1 MNNFEGFIKTVH
13 VNGNLSIVDIEV
25 TSDILMKAIIID
37 TPETASYLKSN
48 ANVSILFK
56 ETEVIIGLGDQ
67 SGNSLQNKIPAII
80 TCVEIGNLLCKL
92 DLKSDAG
99 VFTAIISAAAAA
111 ALNLKVEDEVTAM
124 IKLNEVMLRSL

>member
-37 TPETASYLKSN
+37 TPETASYLKSS
-48 ANVSILFK
+48 AKVSILFK

-67 SGNSLQNKIPAII
+67 SGISLQNKIPAII
-80 TCVEIGNLLCKL
+80 THLEIGNLLCKL

-99 VFTAIISAAAAA
+99 IFTAIISAAAAV
-111 ALNLKVEDEVTAM
+111 ALDLKVEDEVIAM

>member
-25 TSDILMKAIIID
+25 TSDILMKAIVID
-37 TPETASYLKSN
+37 TPETAFYLKSN
-48 ANVSILFK
+48 AKVSILFK

-67 SGNSLQNKIPAII
+67 NDVSLQNKIPAII
-80 TCVEIGNLLCKL
+80 THLEIGNLLCKL

-99 VFTAIISAAAAA
+99 IFTAIISAAAAV
-111 ALNLKVEDEVTAM
+111 ALDLKVEDEVTAM

>member
-48 ANVSILFK
+48 AKVSILFK

-67 SGNSLQNKIPAII
+67 SGISLQNKIPAII
-80 TCVEIGNLLCKL
+80 THVEIGNLLCKL

-99 VFTAIISAAAAA
+99 IFTAIISAAAAV

>member
-48 ANVSILFK
+48 AKVSILFK

-67 SGNSLQNKIPAII
+67 SGISLQNKIPAII
-80 TCVEIGNLLCKL
+80 THVEIGNLLCKL

-99 VFTAIISAAAAA
+99 IFTAIISAAAAA

>member
-48 ANVSILFK
+48 AKVSILFK

-67 SGNSLQNKIPAII
+67 SGISLQNKIPAII
-80 TCVEIGNLLCKL
+80 TCVESGNLLCKL

-99 VFTAIISAAAAA
+99 VFTAIISAAAAV
-111 ALNLKVEDEVTAM
+111 ALDLKVEDEVTAM

>member
-48 ANVSILFK
+48 AKVSILFK

-67 SGNSLQNKIPAII
+67 SGISLQNKIPAVI
-80 TCVEIGNLLCKL
+80 TCVESGNLLCKL

>member
-13 VNGNLSIVDIEV
+13 VNGNLSIVDIDV
-25 TSDILMKAIIID
+25 TSDILMKAIVID

-48 ANVSILFK
+48 AKVSILFK

-67 SGNSLQNKIPAII
+67 SGISLQNKIPAII
-80 TCVEIGNLLCKL
+80 THLEIGNLLCKL

-99 VFTAIISAAAAA
+99 IFTAIISAAAAV
-111 ALNLKVEDEVTAM
+111 ALDLKVEDEVIAM

>member
-67 SGNSLQNKIPAII
+67 SGISLQNKIPAII
-80 TCVEIGNLLCKL
+80 THVEIGNLLCKL

-99 VFTAIISAAAAA
+99 IFTAIISAAAAV

>member
-25 TSDILMKAIIID
+25 TSDILMKAIILD

-48 ANVSILFK
+48 SKVSILFK

-67 SGNSLQNKIPAII
+67 SGISLQNKIPAII
-80 TCVEIGNLLCKL
+80 TSLEIGNLLCKL

-99 VFTAIISAAAAA
+99 IFTAIISAAAAV

>member
-48 ANVSILFK
+48 AKVSILFK

-67 SGNSLQNKIPAII
+67 SGISLQNKIPAVI
-80 TCVEIGNLLCKL
+80 TCVESGNLLCKL

-99 VFTAIISAAAAA
+99 IFTAIISAAAAV

>member
-48 ANVSILFK
+48 AKVSILFK

-67 SGNSLQNKIPAII
+67 NDVSLQNKIPSII
-80 TCVEIGNLLCKL
+80 THLEIGNLLCKL

-99 VFTAIISAAAAA
+99 IFTAIISAAAAV
-111 ALNLKVEDEVTAM
+111 ALDLKVEDEVTAM

>member
-37 TPETASYLKSN
+37 TPETASYLKSY
-48 ANVSILFK
+48 AKVSILFK

-67 SGNSLQNKIPAII
+67 SGISLQNKIPAVI
-80 TCVEIGNLLCKL
+80 TCVESGNLLCKL

>member
-1 MNNFEGFIKTVH
+1 MNNFEGFIKAVY

-48 ANVSILFK
+48 AKVSILFK

-67 SGNSLQNKIPAII
+67 SGISLQNKIPAVI
-80 TCVEIGNLLCKL
+80 TCVESGNLLCKL

-99 VFTAIISAAAAA
+99 VFTAIISAAAAV
-111 ALNLKVEDEVTAM
+111 ALDLKVEDEVTAM

>member
-25 TSDILMKAIIID
+25 TSDILMKAIVID
-37 TPETASYLKSN
+37 TPETAFYLKSN
-48 ANVSILFK
+48 AKVSILFK

-67 SGNSLQNKIPAII
+67 SGVSLQNKIPAII
-80 TCVEIGNLLCKL
+80 THLEIGNLLCKL

-99 VFTAIISAAAAA
+99 TFTAIISAAAAV
-111 ALNLKVEDEVTAM
+111 ALDLKVEDEVTAM

>member
-25 TSDILMKAIIID
+25 TSDILMKAIVID

-48 ANVSILFK
+48 AKVSILFK

-67 SGNSLQNKIPAII
+67 NDVSLQNKIPVII
-80 TCVEIGNLLCKL
+80 THLEIGNLLCKL

-99 VFTAIISAAAAA
+99 IFTAIISAAAAV
-111 ALNLKVEDEVTAM
+111 ALDLKVEDEVTAM

>member
-13 VNGNLSIVDIEV
+13 LNGNLSIVDIEV
-25 TSDILMKAIIID
+25 TSDILMKAIILD

-48 ANVSILFK
+48 SKVSILFK

-67 SGNSLQNKIPAII
+67 SGISLQNKIPAII
-80 TCVEIGNLLCKL
+80 TCVESGNLLCKL

>member
-48 ANVSILFK
+48 AKVSILFK

-67 SGNSLQNKIPAII
+67 SGISLQNKIPAII
-80 TCVEIGNLLCKL
+80 TFVEIGNLLCKL

-99 VFTAIISAAAAA
+99 IFTAIISAAAAA
-111 ALNLKVEDEVTAM
+111 ALDLKVEDEVTAM